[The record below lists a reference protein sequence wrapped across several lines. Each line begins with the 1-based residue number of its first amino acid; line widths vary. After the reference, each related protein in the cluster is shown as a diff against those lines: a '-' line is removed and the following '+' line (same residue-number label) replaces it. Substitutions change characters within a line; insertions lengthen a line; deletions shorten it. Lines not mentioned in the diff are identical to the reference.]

1 MKARAAGALTAA
13 TALVAGVLTA
23 VVVQAGPAAA
33 AAPVGS
39 RYTAVTP
46 TRVLDTRIGLGVA
59 KTRVA
64 PGTRI
69 TFDVSSVVP
78 ATATSVVLNLTV
90 AGETAPGFVT
100 AYGAGTTQPGVSNLN
115 YVRAQTVPNLAV
127 VTFGSSRKVTLYNAG
142 GTVDLLAD
150 VSGYYLPA
158 SAVSTPPSGTDQ
170 GAFVGVQPKRI
181 ADTRTSTPLAARTS
195 RSFTVPGLPVD
206 ASAVLVNITA
216 TGSRTGGYLTAYSGD
231 SLVVPGTSTVNFP
244 AGRTVPNAALV
255 PLGTGNRIN
264 VYNASTGAT
273 NVLLDIQGYLVN
285 GDPTVVGGTGIL
297 RPTRVLAARAVPA
310 RSTYTLKVAGAAGVP
325 LTDVPA
331 AVPLNVTVTRPTSGG
346 YLSVSASKAAP
357 SFSNLNFAAG
367 QTVANFVQAP
377 VAADGTTTFYNGSAG
392 TVYVL
397 ADVLGYVAGAT
408 HPAPAATTSRYL
420 ADLTGVPDKDAA
432 IMKAHGT
439 ADAASGAD
447 FVLLDVGAQS
457 LHSPLPASGG
467 VALALSGT
475 PGKPVRLPYIDLV
488 DAVKAYADAYAKAA
502 DGPVRIA
509 VGTSNSGNFT
519 DSSDPDNPIYPATA
533 RGTDWADQ
541 VVEPLQTQ
549 APSGVTI
556 VGANDI
562 ENGDPNQD
570 GFDNSVTR
578 AQQWEAA
585 WFAATSTTNKTLIFN
600 GSANG
605 CPTTYGGTGTCNDG
619 WTQQQ
624 FYDLARGT
632 GANAGRVEVLPQIY
646 YSTQAIQWA
655 NIDRAGGGGL
665 TFVGALTQYS
675 LDPSTFTPTAGWA
688 ALRHALGTYRTPPAD
703 LRSVDITYGSTQ
715 PAASSARD
723 LERERGVA

>member
-100 AYGAGTTQPGVSNLN
+100 AYGAETNQPGVSNLN

-170 GAFVGVQPKRI
+170 GAFVGVQPKRV

-264 VYNASTGAT
+264 VYNASAGAT

-447 FVLLDVGAQS
+447 FVLLDVGAQTYR
-457 LHSPLPASGG
+457 LPLSKNNPG
-467 VALALSGT
+467 VALALSNPT
-475 PGKPVRLPYIDLV
+475 VRLSYAALV
-488 DAVKAYADAYAKAA
+488 AAVKAYADAFAA
-502 DGPVRIA
+502 AAERPARIA

-541 VVEPLQTQ
+541 VVDPLQAQ

-585 WFAATSTTNKTLIFN
+585 WFAATSTKLIYN

-632 GANAGRVEVLPQIY
+632 GAGAGRVEVLPQIY

-688 ALRHALGTYRTPPAD
+688 ALRHALSTYGTPPAD